1 MKKVFFLFALMGSLL
16 FARPVQAQFSF
27 GVKGGLNIAKVSFS
41 GDYTSNFSSDNR
53 AGFFIGPMAEF
64 TVPLIG
70 IGVEADALYDQKQIK
85 MGDEKEVMHYLDI
98 PISLKYSIGLGK
110 LASVFA
116 AVGPQFAFNLGN
128 SEGLKERFDINKS
141 NLSLNLG
148 LGAKLLGHL
157 QVAYNYNI
165 ALGNNGDFT
174 VLNAAKGVYE
184 SCKMK
189 TNSHQIS
196 AAYIF

>member
-16 FARPVQAQFSF
+16 FARPAQAQFSF
-27 GVKGGLNIAKVSFS
+27 GVKGGLNIAKISYS
-41 GDYTSNFSSDNR
+41 GDLSGNFSSDNR
-53 AGFFIGPMAEF
+53 AGFFIGPMAEI
-64 TVPLIG
+64 TIPIVGL
-70 IGVEADALYDQKQIK
+70 GVETAALYDQKQLK

-98 PISLKYSIGLGK
+98 PINLKYSIGLGK

-128 SEGLKERFDINKS
+128 SKNIKEKFDINKS
-141 NLSLNLG
+141 ALSLNLG

-157 QVAYNYNI
+157 QVGYNYNI
-165 ALGNNGDFT
+165 ALGKNGDFS
-174 VLNAAKGVYE
+174 VLNSVKNAYE